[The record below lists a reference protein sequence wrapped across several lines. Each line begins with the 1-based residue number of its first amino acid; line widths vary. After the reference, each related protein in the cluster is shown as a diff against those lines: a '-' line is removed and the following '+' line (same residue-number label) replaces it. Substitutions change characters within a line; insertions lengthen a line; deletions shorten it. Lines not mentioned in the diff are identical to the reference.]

1 MTFFALPAGPGP
13 CTQRCVHVPRLVLLL
28 FLTAQLVDGVFT
40 YVAVSIYGPGAEAN
54 VILAVWMALIGPAP
68 TLLVAKA
75 IAAGAGVL
83 VYRRGLHGVLAALT
97 AVYATVA
104 VGPWLHVYATW
115 P

>member
-1 MTFFALPAGPGP
+1 M
-13 CTQRCVHVPRLVLLL
+13 PRLVLLL
-28 FLTAQLVDGVFT
+28 FLTAQAVDGLFT
-40 YVAVSIYGPGAEAN
+40 YVAVSAYGPSAEAN
-54 VILAVWMALIGPAP
+54 LILAGWMALIGPAP
-68 TLLVAKA
+68 TLLVAKT

-83 VYRRGLHGVLAALT
+83 VYRHGLHGVLAALT